1 MISFFLLLFSTI
13 TLLLY
18 PVSIKDDEYKPP
30 RDNLELS
37 VLCASQATAEGQKLN
52 SFVDINKYC
61 SEIIGKQ
68 CAPAGFTIE
77 ECYAVYFVEPDV
89 KLPPNIVKNITQ
101 KIHGGD

>member
-1 MISFFLLLFSTI
+1 MFL
-13 TLLLY
+13 Y
-18 PVSIKDDEYKPP
+18 YHPVSIKDDEYKPP